1 MSFWRCSN
9 DPSVPNPSMGP
20 QQDHTSLAPTF
31 SASAVYKQ
39 LTRRLD
45 LFRARLDEVFTTAA
59 GAEGVLEL
67 SDLLPLVNESLEIA
81 DMFGSGEAR
90 KAAQKMHDKNEI
102 MLAEGTVYKV

>member
-1 MSFWRCSN
+1 MSLRCPMDTSFATT
-9 DPSVPNPSMGP
+9 SSGP
-20 QQDHTSLAPTF
+20 QQDRIPLPLTF
-31 SASAVYKQ
+31 SAWAVYRQ
-39 LTRRLD
+39 LTSRLD